1 MNSES
6 LPLIKKSLNTKNQN
20 KMIYTITLWAEDL
33 NPYKPNREVSK
44 FLIDCEHVRLHADG
58 YTIDTP
64 ESRLTFPNNRVTV
77 TEGDL
82 T

>member
-1 MNSES
+1 
-6 LPLIKKSLNTKNQN
+6 
-20 KMIYTITLWAEDL
+20 MIYTITLWAEDL

-82 T
+82 TWRKSLILSDLGGGARRAL